1 VRRTAAGKKLERTP
15 ATVTPLVGFI
25 ARQLFSEKV
34 LREVNMAAELEA
46 EQKLRRMARNKKAA
60 LQSSSSSSSSSSGST
75 PAGGEAT
82 DEAGDTCTA
91 TSKAASK
98 PKTKPKLPPSEFS
111 WQGESTQTL
120 KIGDKCRVFYE
131 SLVRRNAGDAATS
144 AGERIDLGDFV
155 YIDQAG
161 VRTQD
166 RIKATTVAA
175 TDDVD
180 GKACHIYRVIYM
192 CEEQG
197 KKGGTMSVH
206 ARRMLKGRET
216 VLQEVGG
223 SEELFLSDICETIVV
238 AHVVRKVNV
247 VFMPPVPQEHPTYDD
262 KETYF
267 YRFYAD
273 LETGAYVPGLPP
285 PAALIPLRHL
295 NLTTRRDVRAITD
308 SRMRASTKS
317 RHEPTRRRRDSSS
330 TRSTSVTRASPRGYA
345 PCRVRW
351 CVCGGACACA
361 WQ

>member
-1 VRRTAAGKKLERTP
+1 
-15 ATVTPLVGFI
+15 VGFI

-60 LQSSSSSSSSSSGST
+60 QSNPSSSSSSFGST
-75 PAGGEAT
+75 PGGDEAT

-111 WQGESTQTL
+111 WKGESTQTL

-131 SLVRRNAGDAATS
+131 SLVRRNAGDAASS
-144 AGERIDLGDFV
+144 AGEQIDVGDFV

-180 GKACHIYRVIYM
+180 GKACHIYRVVYM

-197 KKGGTMSVH
+197 KKGGTMFVH

-216 VLQEVGG
+216 ILQEVGG
-223 SEELFLSDICETIVV
+223 SEELFLSDICETIAV
-238 AHVVRKVNV
+238 AQVVRKVNV

-267 YRFYAD
+267 YRFYAH
-273 LETGAYVPGLPP
+273 LETGAYVPGLPFP
-285 PAALIPLRHL
+285 MPLRHL
-295 NLTTRRDVRAITD
+295 NLGAIARDYRFEDARKHEVPPRTD
-308 SRMRASTKS
+308 EEKEGLVIDTKHFCHS
-317 RHEPTRRRRDSSS
+317 CFTK
-330 TRSTSVTRASPRGYA
+330 
-345 PCRVRW
+345 RVRP
-351 CVCGGACACA
+351 CVFPCGNDH
-361 WQ
+361 